1 MKYEDFR
8 LLMQVIHM
16 LREWKRWNILP
27 KALKV
32 DSSPPLSHSDHYP
45 NQPIP
50 TFRSALKRNKPIS
63 KSVTEEEPS
72 GCFPAM
78 MAWDVLRQLY
88 WYCGSDRRV
97 LSFLCRHCGATIRIY
112 PNNKRQ
118 HYTWDQT
125 LNQMG
130 KKTNKLSGTELRAVQ
145 RDLAPEKLS
154 QLIRERKGMTNLECR
169 QLSNTRIF

>member
-112 PNNKRQ
+112 PNNKDNIIPEIKHWIR
-118 HYTWDQT
+118 WRK
-125 LNQMG
+125 
-130 KKTNKLSGTELRAVQ
+130 KKTSFPEQNWEQFRGISRQ
-145 RDLAPEKLS
+145 RSSL
-154 QLIRERKGMTNLECR
+154 N
-169 QLSNTRIF
+169 